1 MNLKWNDEMLLAF
14 TKIME
19 IDKRFENIF
28 DQIGSPENRA
38 IKEGFQSLAKIIIGQ
53 QISTI
58 VAKKIYDKLIKDNM
72 LNEQNLAKTS
82 IENLKLYGLSSQKSH
97 YLSNLASL
105 VNNKD
110 IDIG

>member
-58 VAKKIYDKLIKDNM
+58 VAKKIYDKLTPEEKVEEDHWY
-72 LNEQNLAKTS
+72 KWYDGS
-82 IENLKLYGLSSQKSH
+82 GLK
-97 YLSNLASL
+97 NWW
-105 VNNKD
+105 D
-110 IDIG
+110 

>member
-28 DQIGSPENRA
+28 DQIGYPENRA

-72 LNEQNLAKTS
+72 LNEQNLAK
-82 IENLKLYGLSSQKSH
+82 Q
-97 YLSNLASL
+97 
-105 VNNKD
+105 V
-110 IDIG
+110 